1 MTVPSPSDDTNSSDD
16 VYSSVPDTTSE
27 KIETLDVKRFQNSKG
42 DKFGPLPS
50 VPNKYLNIKNTNAH
64 DIKHTSSADEDEN
77 NNKAKGDDKHT
88 VNYEKVADDQKVGD
102 PEALFFCHC
111 EDAICRL
118 PNGTKFNPFYLREM
132 RRDVLRKQN
141 IEPCNT
147 GNIARSISPSCST
160 CSVNS
165 SKMPN
170 CYRCN

>member
-50 VPNKYLNIKNTNAH
+50 VPNKYLNIKKTNA
-64 DIKHTSSADEDEN
+64 N
-77 NNKAKGDDKHT
+77 G
-88 VNYEKVADDQKVGD
+88 YG
-102 PEALFFCHC
+102 
-111 EDAICRL
+111 L
-118 PNGTKFNPFYLREM
+118 PNETKFNPFYLREM
-132 RRDVLRKQN
+132 RRDGSRKQN

-147 GNIARSISPSCST
+147 GNIARSISPSCSA

-170 CYRCN
+170 CYRCNETGRVIKSL

>member
-1 MTVPSPSDDTNSSDD
+1 MTNTQRIMVTAFNSYGIPYFNFSMSDLANIFIDLSSF
-16 VYSSVPDTTSE
+16 
-27 KIETLDVKRFQNSKG
+27 L
-42 DKFGPLPS
+42 
-50 VPNKYLNIKNTNAH
+50 
-64 DIKHTSSADEDEN
+64 
-77 NNKAKGDDKHT
+77 
-88 VNYEKVADDQKVGD
+88 EKVAGDQKVGD

-170 CYRCN
+170 CYRCNETGRVIKSL

>member
-1 MTVPSPSDDTNSSDD
+1 MF
-16 VYSSVPDTTSE
+16 
-27 KIETLDVKRFQNSKG
+27 L
-42 DKFGPLPS
+42 
-50 VPNKYLNIKNTNAH
+50 
-64 DIKHTSSADEDEN
+64 
-77 NNKAKGDDKHT
+77 
-88 VNYEKVADDQKVGD
+88 EKVAGDQKVGD

-111 EDAICRL
+111 EEAICRL

-132 RRDVLRKQN
+132 RRDGIRKQN

-170 CYRCN
+170 CYRCNETGRVIKSL